1 MMYGKSFLDFQV
13 VAEKQMMKHLQKE
26 VARLEAELRY
36 DSPSLKTLLVEK
48 EQKIQQVE
56 LGGTFWWSIYIY
68 IFDNQK
74 LQMVFFSSKKMS

>member
-56 LGGTFWWSIYIY
+56 LGGTFWWSIYISL
-68 IFDNQK
+68 IIKNCRWC
-74 LQMVFFSSKKMS
+74 FSVQRR

>member
-56 LGGTFWWSIYIY
+56 LGGTYIY
-68 IFDNQK
+68 
-74 LQMVFFSSKKMS
+74 L